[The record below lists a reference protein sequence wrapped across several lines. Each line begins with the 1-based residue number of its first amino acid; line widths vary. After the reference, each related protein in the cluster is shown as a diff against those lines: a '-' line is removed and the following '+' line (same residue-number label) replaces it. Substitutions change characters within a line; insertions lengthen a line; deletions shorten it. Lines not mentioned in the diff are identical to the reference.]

1 MLFRKEYKLKLLFKS
16 GQSQEVWVA
25 DWSFSQAGSTFTR
38 FQIVGATT
46 ADIYLVD
53 MLLGQ
58 LEAVFVVKTRLRLR
72 WK

>member
-1 MLFRKEYKLKLLFKS
+1 MLFRKEHKLKLLFKS

-25 DWSFSQAGSTFTR
+25 DWSFSKSGSTFTR
-38 FQIVGATT
+38 FQLVNCSL
-46 ADIYLVD
+46 DDQLVD